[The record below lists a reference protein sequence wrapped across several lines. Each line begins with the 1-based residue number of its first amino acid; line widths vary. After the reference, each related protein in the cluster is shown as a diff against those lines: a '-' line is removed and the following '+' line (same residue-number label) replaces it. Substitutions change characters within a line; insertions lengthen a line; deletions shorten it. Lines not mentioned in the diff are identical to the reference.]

1 MLKIGNRFSLI
12 IIGGPIMNSGTYEL
26 FILILFQ
33 KISNPNIFGLTFT
46 SINKHISTKHP
57 FYILIQIDDLHPTV
71 AAS

>member
-1 MLKIGNRFSLI
+1 
-12 IIGGPIMNSGTYEL
+12 MNSGTYEL